1 MPVLDER
8 VALAAIKEEMIMAV
22 SINTNLA
29 SVRGQRAMDRASE
42 SLNKT
47 YQRLSSG
54 QRINRASDD
63 AAGLAIAESLRVNQ
77 RVAAVAIRNAQDG
90 ISAIAVTDGA
100 LASMT
105 QVLGRLA
112 ELAQQAGNGS
122 YSQVQRS
129 ALQLEFQTLGSEI
142 ERIAVTTTYNGVSL
156 LSGTSEIAFQVG
168 FDATSV
174 SQISLDAKGG
184 ATLQKLGLAA
194 AGSSALTY
202 SLSGSDASESQSAAR
217 QALAAI
223 NGAVT
228 SLNTL
233 RGSLGTVEARLNS
246 AITNLSTSREN
257 TLAAEAR
264 ITDADVAVE
273 AAELTRLNILQ
284 QAGAAVLAQAN
295 QQPSLAVQLL
305 R

>member
-1 MPVLDER
+1 MF
-8 VALAAIKEEMIMAV
+8 MTV

-29 SVRGQRAMDRASE
+29 SVRGQRAMGAASE
-42 SLNKT
+42 ALNQT

-54 QRINRASDD
+54 LRINRASDD
-63 AAGLAIAESLRVNQ
+63 AAGLAIAESLRINQ
-77 RVAAVAIRNAQDG
+77 RVAAVAVRNAQDA
-90 ISAIAVTDGA
+90 ISAIAVMDGA
-100 LASMT
+100 LSSMT

-112 ELAQQAGNGS
+112 ELSQQAGNGS
-122 YSQVQRS
+122 YSTTQRS

-142 ERIAVTTTYNGVSL
+142 ERIAATTTFNGVTL
-156 LSGTSEIAFQVG
+156 LSGAQVLNFQVG
-168 FDATSV
+168 FDSTST
-174 SQISLDAKGG
+174 SQIALDQRGG
-184 ATLQKLGLAA
+184 ATLQQLGLAA
-194 AGSSALTY
+194 TGSSALTY
-202 SLSGSDASESQSAAR
+202 SLSGTSSDFAQSAAR
-217 QALAAI
+217 AALGAI
-223 NGAVT
+223 NGAVA

-233 RGSLGTVEARLNS
+233 RGSLGTVESRLNS

-257 TLAAEAR
+257 TIAAASR
-264 ITDADVAVE
+264 ITDADIAVE